1 MKKNP
6 AYMRVLLLSIW
17 LLCGLVVTSLQ
28 SAQYWAEPAIAAVQ
42 QQAQEDETQQEAPV
56 QDGKALL
63 DIADE
68 VLLPL
73 VQHLPTPVIALLPMP
88 AATPAIEIPQVNYLL
103 PAQTKYFRILF
114 RQIISPNAP

>member
-6 AYMRVLLLSIW
+6 AYRRILLLSIW
-17 LLCGLVVTSLQ
+17 LICGLVVTSLQ
-28 SAQYWAEPAIAAVQ
+28 SAQYLIEPALAAVQ
-42 QQAQEDETQQEAPV
+42 QSTEESESPQDAPAENTMAV
-56 QDGKALL
+56 L

-73 VQHLPTPVIALLPMP
+73 AQHLPAPAIALLDAPV
-88 AATPAIEIPQVNYLL
+88 ILFSFDVPQETYLL